1 MASISRQTL
10 AMAAEGQTKYVS
22 SAHEW
27 EGIYPRFCDLYEK
40 CELKEVKKKL
50 ENHGFYATDNQYKKQ
65 ITKWQKEGK
74 LPPKHIKSSEYEFM
88 IQKRMQRKA
97 EEQKNTA
104 FLYNGWEWPTEK
116 IDRYRE
122 RYHREDSPPA
132 SYPLE
137 TPSCISY
144 YTPSASRDPTPEAVD
159 RTPFMTFGIS
169 LDRPWEYFVAQ
180 MILNQNVDFTIEI
193 ERNKIPDPLSR
204 AAQLSAGSSLEKL
217 FKKFRQ
223 MPVGAT
229 KLELPPVPSS
239 VVEPSLLSM
248 LEDKSLFHG
257 LPEKALY
264 HLSLVI
270 RRYPAPAPD
279 SDFEMDLLTFRMTHA
294 LNLKDWSMDTE
305 STFGMP
311 KSPDVEEI
319 FKSIRDLPSVYRS
332 TEINRQ
338 VGLICG
344 YFDRVSV
351 QGPNQP
357 ASSTKLS
364 VVRRDL
370 WQMVR
375 LLLRSCEA
383 GIYALEPDF
392 QILQKVSRA
401 LYQSYRLVCSD
412 PWLKHHFGEIE
423 NIYAG
428 PLTKSIKPG
437 SDPSGGTVFCCQCR
451 YGPVLRAIHVSCVY
465 CNNHEFCGSCSYY

>member
-1 MASISRQTL
+1 
-10 AMAAEGQTKYVS
+10 
-22 SAHEW
+22 
-27 EGIYPRFCDLYEK
+27 
-40 CELKEVKKKL
+40 
-50 ENHGFYATDNQYKKQ
+50 
-65 ITKWQKEGK
+65 
-74 LPPKHIKSSEYEFM
+74 
-88 IQKRMQRKA
+88 
-97 EEQKNTA
+97 
-104 FLYNGWEWPTEK
+104 
-116 IDRYRE
+116 
-122 RYHREDSPPA
+122 
-132 SYPLE
+132 
-137 TPSCISY
+137 
-144 YTPSASRDPTPEAVD
+144 
-159 RTPFMTFGIS
+159 MTFGIS

-193 ERNKIPDPLSR
+193 ERNKTPDPLSR
-204 AAQLSAGSSLEKL
+204 AAQLSAGSLEKL
-217 FKKFRQ
+217 FKKFHQ

-229 KLELPPVPSS
+229 KSELPPVPSS

-248 LEDKSLFHG
+248 LEDKSLVHG

-279 SDFEMDLLTFRMTHA
+279 SDFQVDLLTFRMAHA

-311 KSPDVEEI
+311 KSPDAEEI

-338 VGLICG
+338 VDLICG

-357 ASSTKLS
+357 ASSTKLF

-383 GIYALEPDF
+383 GIYALEQDF
-392 QILQKVSRA
+392 QILQKVSRT
-401 LYQSYRLVCSD
+401 LCQSYRLVSGRD
-412 PWLKHHFGEIE
+412 YPWLKHHFGEIE
-423 NIYAG
+423 NIHAG
-428 PLTKSIKPG
+428 PLTKSIKLG
-437 SDPSGGTVFCCQCR
+437 SDPSGGIVFCVRHLQFAHS
-451 YGPVLRAIHVSCVY
+451 VKSWTDETSILSVSVDVVQSSARSMSAVFIVITM
-465 CNNHEFCGSCSYY
+465 NFAEAVTIKLV